1 MEYNCHNGL
10 QLSYFLEQLG
20 MTPKRT
26 LALVRPYFAE
36 DTQRL
41 DRFTPSKAYQWMGW
55 GSGTESLAAPSSTCS
70 KND

>member
-36 DTQRL
+36 DTHHL
-41 DRFTPSKAYQWMGW
+41 DRFTPSKAYQWVGW
-55 GSGTESLAAPSSTCS
+55 GQGTGTGAGAGTIGDEY
-70 KND
+70 